1 MAGTPRRLQLGI
13 RARLFLLSLALL
25 AIALTGATVYVSRTL
40 GRDLESRARDALR
53 ADVEVVAV
61 AVRGAEAFESARANA
76 LLHAAAHSS
85 HDLDAA
91 LDALAAELRATQ
103 G

>member
-1 MAGTPRRLQLGI
+1 LKGTAGTFGFD
-13 RARLFLLSLALL
+13 A
-25 AIALTGATVYVSRTL
+25 VST
-40 GRDLESRARDALR
+40 AA
-53 ADVEVVAV
+53 
-61 AVRGAEAFESARANA
+61 ARANA